1 MTTSNSTSTTP
12 SMTLDDNRTTIM
24 NASPTEPLLS
34 ARQLKKSYG
43 CQPLLAIDSLELHA
57 GEATLL
63 TGRNGAGKST
73 LLKMLAG
80 LEDSDSGSLSYRG
93 VTLTRR
99 QHHNIGGRVIY
110 LHQQPFLFDGTVE
123 KNIGYG
129 LRQLNRSQR
138 QQRVKQALEWSG
150 LGHLSE
156 RNANTLS
163 GGERQRVALARAWV
177 MQPELLLM
185 DEPTTNMDTESRQ
198 QTLFLIRRLIN
209 EGKSIVLSSHEF
221 KGDHRLFQRQW
232 HIDAGQLSEQ
242 RFEQPAAGS
251 QSPPYSPAPNR
262 PRDEHRSQ
270 L

>member
-1 MTTSNSTSTTP
+1 
-12 SMTLDDNRTTIM
+12 MTLSKPPPTTAPMNQGTNRNILM
-24 NASPTEPLLS
+24 NAYSSEPLLS
-34 ARQLKKSYG
+34 ACRLKKSYG
-43 CQPLLAIDSLELHA
+43 RQPLLEIALLELHP

-80 LEDSDSGSLSYRG
+80 LEDSDSGSLRYRG

-138 QQRVKQALEWSG
+138 QQRVQQALEWSG
-150 LGHLSE
+150 LNHLSE

-185 DEPTTNMDTESRQ
+185 DEPTTNMDAESRQ

-232 HIDAGQLSEQ
+232 HIDAGTLREQ
-242 RFEQPAAGS
+242 RFEPLAAGP
-251 QSPPYSPAPNR
+251 QSPPHNSTSNH

>member
-1 MTTSNSTSTTP
+1 MTTNSNTHREA
-12 SMTLDDNRTTIM
+12 SMNTYV
-24 NASPTEPLLS
+24 SGPLLGIQ
-34 ARQLKKSYG
+34 QLKKSYNN
-43 CQPLLAIDSLELHA
+43 QPLFAIDSLELHA

-73 LLKMLAG
+73 LLKILAG
-80 LEDSDSGSLSYRG
+80 LENSDSGSLRYRG

-99 QHHNIGGRVIY
+99 QHRNIGGKVIY
-110 LHQQPFLFDGTVE
+110 LHQQPFLFDGSVE

-129 LRQLNRSQR
+129 LNQLNRDQR
-138 QQRVKQALEWSG
+138 SERVQQALEWSG
-150 LGHLSE
+150 LSHLAN

-163 GGERQRVALARAWV
+163 GGEKQRVALARAWV
-177 MQPELLLM
+177 MEPELLLM

-232 HIDAGQLSEQ
+232 HLDAGALREQ
-242 RFEQPAAGS
+242 RFEQPATTAT
-251 QSPPYSPAPNR
+251 APHVNVKSTSTENT
-262 PRDEHRSQ
+262 EHRSQ